1 MAKIKIMALGGL
13 GENGKNMYLIEV
25 NERIFI
31 LDAGLKYPE
40 IDMYGVDAV
49 VPNISYLIENKNRIE
64 GIFLS
69 HGHCDNMG
77 AVSYL
82 LKHIPVRVYGTHL
95 TISILEHE
103 LMASKMQIKKF
114 KLYRIN
120 DTKTL
125 KFGDVKVVFYNSTHS
140 IPESIGIAV
149 VTTDGAIVYSTDF
162 NFGLQF
168 DGKYDTSFNQIA
180 EISKSNVLVL
190 LSESLGL
197 SSINRVVND
206 SLLEYN
212 FNALLNKA
220 KKRIVVCAFSTD
232 LNRIQKVIDLSI
244 SRGKKIAIVNSKKQH
259 VIDVAIEN
267 KYLRIPKESHVVL
280 KLIDE
285 NNKNDLDDL
294 VVIVTGERFEPYTI
308 IKRMSTG
315 EDKLIHLDPLDKVVL
330 MCPPIPGTEKYTTNA
345 VNILSKNG
353 CEIIT
358 YDKSVLRSTHASRE
372 DLKLLY
378 AMMKPKY
385 VMPIKGEYR
394 HLYEHKQLAYS
405 VGYNENTCLM
415 LDNGQIAEFENGK
428 LISVDN
434 YVEVGDVFINGNLIG
449 EVTEE
454 VIHDRET
461 LALEGVIVVN
471 IIYDLRQ
478 RKIESDPIIVY
489 KGVVLNDKMEVLN
502 QNISSVCIKHV
513 NAYLTRKELDLGGL
527 KNTLTNE
534 IGKVLHRILKKHI
547 NIVINL
553 LENKN

>member
-13 GENGKNMYLIEV
+13 GENGKNMYIVEV
-25 NERIFI
+25 DDRIFI

-40 IDMYGVDAV
+40 VDMYGVDAV
-49 VPNISYLIENKNRIE
+49 VPNLSYLMKNKNRIE

-82 LKHIPVRVYGTHL
+82 LKNIPVRVYGTHL

-103 LMASKMQIKKF
+103 LTANKMQVKKF

-120 DTKTL
+120 DSKVL

-149 VTTDGAIVYSTDF
+149 ITTDGAIVYSTDF

-168 DGKYDTSFNQIA
+168 DGKYDTSFNQIL

-212 FNALLNKA
+212 FNALLNRA
-220 KKRIVVCAFSTD
+220 SKRIVVCAFSTD
-232 LNRIQKVIDLSI
+232 LNRIQKIIDLSI
-244 SRGKKIAIVNSKKQH
+244 SRGKKIAIVSSKKQH
-259 VIDVAIEN
+259 VIDVAVEN
-267 KYLRIPKESHVVL
+267 KYLRIPKESQVTL
-280 KLIDE
+280 KLMDE
-285 NNKNDLDDL
+285 NNKNEIDDL

-308 IKRMSTG
+308 IRRMSVG

-358 YDKSVLRSTHASRE
+358 FDKSVLRSTHASRE

-385 VMPIKGEYR
+385 VIPIKGEYR

-405 VGYNENTCLM
+405 VGYNDFTCLM
-415 LDNGQIAEFENGK
+415 LDNGQIAEFNNGK
-428 LISVDN
+428 LESVN
-434 YVEVGDVFINGNLIG
+434 EFIEVGDVFINGHLIG
-449 EVTEE
+449 EVTED
-454 VIHDRET
+454 VIHDRES
-461 LALEGVIVVN
+461 LAVDGVVVVN
-471 IIYDLRQ
+471 IIYDLRK

-489 KGVVLNDKMEVLN
+489 KGVVLNDLMEVLN
-502 QNISSVCIKHV
+502 QNITLMCNKHV
-513 NAYLTRKELDLGGL
+513 NAALTRKGLDLDDL
-527 KNTLTNE
+527 KNTLINE
-534 IGKVLHRILKKHI
+534 ITKVVHRILKKHV

-553 LENKN
+553 LENK